1 MKREM
6 GAILQCEQ
14 CDHESKAKSAL
25 KEHHKSLHNMV
36 KQKCLNWGSQFLTK
50 GNLRRHVES
59 LHEGNVCGIEHAWP
73 KNKGDSFNLKCEAPL
88 FPRLT
93 STN

>member
-1 MKREM
+1 M
-6 GAILQCEQ
+6 GTILQCEQ

-36 KQKCLNWGSQFLTK
+36 KQKCLNWGSQFSSK

-59 LHEGNVCGIEHAWP
+59 LHEGKKYLCDACEYIT
-73 KNKGDSFNLKCEAPL
+73 NKKD
-88 FPRLT
+88 T
-93 STN
+93 